1 MRKIVYGCMIAAT
14 LIACGKSPAPQQNP
28 APAPQPTVVQAPT
41 APQPSVAPV
50 PPKPTL
56 EVKLASVGN
65 SMAFDITSLTA
76 SAGQPVHVLFTN
88 KSNMSTMGHNW
99 ALVKPGTEASV
110 ALKGLQRGE
119 KAGYVDVTDHDM
131 LAFTPMAKAGE
142 TTEVTFNAPDEPGVY
157 PYICTFPG
165 HYMMMKGKLTV
176 TP

>member
-1 MRKIVYGCMIAAT
+1 MKKILISCAAVMV
-14 LIACGKSPAPQQNP
+14 LVGCGKSPTPQQNVVPQPTVAQTPVAP
-28 APAPQPTVVQAPT
+28 APAP
-41 APQPSVAPV
+41 SVAPA

-65 SMAFDITSLTA
+65 SMAFDTTSLTA
-76 SAGQPVHVLFTN
+76 AVGQPVHVVFTN

-99 ALVKPGTEASV
+99 ALVRPGTEASV

-142 TTEVTFNAPDEPGVY
+142 TVEVTFNAPDEPGVY

-165 HYMMMKGKLTV
+165 HYVMMKGKLTV